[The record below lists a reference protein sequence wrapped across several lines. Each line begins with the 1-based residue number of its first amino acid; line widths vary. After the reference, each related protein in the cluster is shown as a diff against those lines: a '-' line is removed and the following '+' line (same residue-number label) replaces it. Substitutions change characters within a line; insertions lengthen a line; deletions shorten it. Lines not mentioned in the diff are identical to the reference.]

1 MTMTWFKLHH
11 EIIDDIK
18 IRRFTAQEK
27 WAWIVLLSLASKS
40 SDRGKI
46 TADNED
52 LADYCEFNSTQDWL
66 YYRDKLIIKGMLE
79 INSTGGLTIIHW
91 DDRQAKKPSDDPQR
105 IKERVAKSRAKRKSE
120 TTSQSQEDVTR
131 YKALQVECNADV
143 SPQKRERSDQS
154 RLDQKKVDQEK
165 EISLAQE
172 NNFENL
178 QDDLQDSENS
188 LSEKKIESLALE
200 NKSES
205 EDLKTTPLPPSKNSI
220 QSFED
225 RMRSGSKSWIWQRK
239 ISDRPEWS
247 ELLTDWAKTK
257 DCKLGFK
264 NSLIEA
270 QKAFLK
276 KRNLTCDHAAAMNS
290 LSNYI
295 KADDIASF
303 MIRTDEAIA
312 IEQAQ
317 AKRSQQQPA
326 LIAVQELTATAP
338 PAHIRERFNK
348 AS

>member
-18 IRRFTAQEK
+18 IRKFTAQEK

-66 YYRDKLIIKGMLE
+66 YYRDKLITKGMLE
-79 INSTGGLTIIHW
+79 INATGGLTIIHW
-91 DDRQAKKPSDDPQR
+91 DDRQAKKPSDSPER
-105 IKERVAKSRAKRKSE
+105 VKERVTRSRAKKKSE
-120 TTSQSQEDVTR
+120 SASQSQEIVTPCI
-131 YKALQVECNADV
+131 ALQPESNADV
-143 SPQKRERSDQS
+143 TLQKRERSEETRS
-154 RLDQKKVDQEK
+154 EEIRLEK
-165 EISLAQE
+165 EISFSQDVNLKNLA
-172 NNFENL
+172 
-178 QDDLQDSENS
+178 DDPKASEIS
-188 LSEKKIESLALE
+188 SPEKKIELFAV
-200 NKSES
+200 ES
-205 EDLKTTPLPPSKNSI
+205 KCEDPKTTPLPPSKNSI

-225 RMRSGSKSWIWQRK
+225 RMRSGAKSWIWQRK
-239 ISDRPEWS
+239 ISDRPEWL
-247 ELLTDWAKTK
+247 ELLTDWAKSK

-303 MIRTDEAIA
+303 MIRADEAIA
-312 IEQAQ
+312 LEKSIEQAQ
-317 AKRSQQQPA
+317 KQRSQPQPTPQ
-326 LIAVQELTATAP
+326 LLELVASP
-338 PAHIRERFNK
+338 PPKHLREKFR